1 MGKYEWTKG
10 RILRWT
16 LGISGW
22 VLVII
27 LAFLV
32 EQYYRWK
39 VCNFISRDGEEHEYN
54 IYEGATI
61 DSLFT
66 LLREDYDISA
76 ETDLKMHMRILL
88 FRYPEPGHYV
98 VPAQIGDRDLIEKF
112 KYGRQVPV
120 RITWNHFTRT
130 REELAGKVTRHLLM
144 DSTTLLQYL
153 DSDAYL
159 APLGFNKETSRCLFI
174 PNTYEVY
181 WNISVDALFARM
193 QKEYNT
199 FWNAER
205 RRKADSIGLTPIE
218 VAIVA
223 SIVEGESHNPNEMP
237 LIASLYLNRV
247 HKGMHL
253 QACPTVKYAV
263 GDFKLRRILNS
274 HLAVDNPYNTYKYP
288 GLPPGPIRCPAPE
301 TMDIVLNAPK
311 TDYLFMCAHPA
322 LNNTHIFSSNYSS
335 HAAAAAQYRH
345 TMDTIN
351 WERFDAMR
359 KAQREQEKMANS
371 QIGQ

>member
-1 MGKYEWTKG
+1 MNKA
-10 RILRWT
+10 RVFRWT
-16 LGISGW
+16 LGITGW
-22 VLVII
+22 VLVMI
-27 LAFLV
+27 LAFVV
-32 EQYYRWK
+32 EQYYRWE
-39 VCNFISRDGEEHEYN
+39 VCNFVSRDGEEHSYN
-54 IYEGATI
+54 IYEGASI
-61 DSLFT
+61 DSLFN
-66 LLREDYDISA
+66 LLREDYEISA

-88 FRYPEPGHYV
+88 FRNPEPGHYV
-98 VPAQIGDRDLIEKF
+98 VPAQIGDRELIEKF

-120 RITWNHFTRT
+120 NITWNHFTHT

-144 DSTTLLQYL
+144 DSTTLLRYL
-153 DSDAYL
+153 EDDEFL
-159 APLGFNKETSRCLFI
+159 APMGFNKETSRCLFI

-181 WNISVDALFARM
+181 WNISVDGLFARM
-193 QKEYNT
+193 MKEYNA
-199 FWNAER
+199 FWNEER
-205 RRKADSIGLTPIE
+205 RSKAEAIGLTPIE

-223 SIVEGESHNPNEMP
+223 SIVEGESHNPNELP
-237 LIASLYLNRV
+237 IIASLYLNRV
-247 HKGMHL
+247 HKGMLL

-263 GDFKLRRILNS
+263 GDFKLRRVLNS

-311 TDYLFMCAHPA
+311 TDYLFMCANPA
-322 LNNTHIFSSNYSS
+322 LNNTHIFSSSYSG

-359 KAQREQEKMANS
+359 RAQREQEKM
-371 QIGQ
+371 QQQQQQQQQ